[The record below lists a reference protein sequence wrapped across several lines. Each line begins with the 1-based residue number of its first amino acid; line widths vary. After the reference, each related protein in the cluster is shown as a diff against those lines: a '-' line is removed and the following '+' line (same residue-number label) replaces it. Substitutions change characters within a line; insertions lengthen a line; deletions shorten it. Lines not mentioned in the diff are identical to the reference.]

1 MTLTHMLANSSVECA
16 GRRTHILACATRTPD
31 LFEQVDLIGLDTEH
45 LTNKIK
51 IRLKLSINVTIRSK
65 LKKL

>member
-1 MTLTHMLANSSVECA
+1 MLL
-16 GRRTHILACATRTPD
+16 RFQATDAQVFFKADEDSD
-31 LFEQVDLIGLDTEH
+31 LFEQVYFNVLDTDL